1 MPQLNFNALASGG
14 PQSVY
19 EGFMQGQEIRNKLV
33 QQEQARQLTDIQRQ
47 HATLQLQ
54 NATREQQA
62 ADEESAAWKAGA
74 GDPKVVLQQLQQRG
88 LGKSAMAL
96 QGQLT
101 KQQSDKLAQ
110 QKATVDLVKHSANQ
124 VFANPGSA
132 LQILQSFGQRTG
144 VDMSDDIAEVQRLG
158 GDLEAVKRWA
168 AGKAF
173 EADKLLPKFQTIDQN
188 DKKTVQ
194 GFDPVTGQPVGPGTV
209 YSVGMS
215 PAQVAQNKIAQ
226 GQLDVSR
233 GQLKVAQDRLNKEGA
248 QLDPIENQVLSQA
261 IAEGRVDINKING
274 RNAKIYAGALQSQPG
289 IDLREMSFENV
300 ASAAG
305 ARTLGTQSASQTAA
319 ASEVTKMLP
328 LVKGY
333 VAKTDPGNYPKV
345 NAAGLYI
352 ASNTGDRNATGLAQS
367 LNALVNTYAR
377 VISPKG
383 VPTVSDK
390 EHIRKVINDSMAS
403 GQFDEFL
410 NVVLP
415 TEMQAALESN
425 VEASKVLKDQR
436 AAAKVRGGNAPSPA
450 ATRPS
455 LDSIFGRPK

>member
-62 ADEESAAWKAGA
+62 AEEESAAWKAGA
-74 GDPKVVLQQLQQRG
+74 SDPKVVLQQLQQRG
-88 LGKSAMAL
+88 LGKAAMTL

-101 KQQSDKLAQ
+101 KQQTDKLAQ
-110 QKATVDLVKHSANQ
+110 QKTTVDLVKHSANQ

-158 GDLEAVKRWA
+158 GDLEAVKQWA

-194 GFDPVTGQPVGPGTV
+194 GFDPVTGQPVGPGAV

-233 GQLKVAQDRLNKEGA
+233 GQLKATQDRDAKERAGNVVASTQVDAAGNVTHFNKFGERIGAAQPVGKPSATYEKTAALRKQHSQDLNMMISEFENIVKPGGLIAQSTGSGAGRLYDAAAAFTGNAPEGA
-248 QLDPIENQVLSQA
+248 IA
-261 IAEGRVDINKING
+261 IAKLQPIADLALKMIPRFEGP
-274 RNAKIYAGALQSQPG
+274 QS
-289 IDLREMSFENV
+289 DKDT
-300 ASAAG
+300 ASYKEAAG
-305 ARTLGTQSASQTAA
+305 QVANAGLPREVRLAAANTVLRLAKARKGQF
-319 ASEVTKMLP
+319 ASEVM
-328 LVKGY
+328 
-333 VAKTDPGNYPKV
+333 
-345 NAAGLYI
+345 
-352 ASNTGDRNATGLAQS
+352 
-367 LNALVNTYAR
+367 
-377 VISPKG
+377 
-383 VPTVSDK
+383 DK
-390 EHIRKVINDSMAS
+390 EGIA
-403 GQFDEFL
+403 
-410 NVVLP
+410 P
-415 TEMQAALESN
+415 A
-425 VEASKVLKDQR
+425 ASKVITR
-436 AAAKVRGGNAPSPA
+436 TGMANGRKVVQYSDG
-450 ATRPS
+450 
-455 LDSIFGRPK
+455 SIEYAN